1 MPKIVCYKDACRPY
15 SLEFEKKKR
24 VDLLKRSYWR
34 VTKATFIRYR
44 ITFFANTK
52 SYSV

>member
-24 VDLLKRSYWR
+24 VDLLKELLEG
-34 VTKATFIRYR
+34 
-44 ITFFANTK
+44 N
-52 SYSV
+52 